1 MHLNLIYNEEKYQN
15 QLKEIDK
22 IYKKNNYIVDIEII
36 FLVFSFLGIVIAEIF
51 SISTKIFAFI
61 MFGPLIMT
69 YVMVYTC
76 YHYTLKIEDKQNAL
90 EELSWFHDVKTKI
103 CDKAQKDNHSI
114 FAKSMD
120 GKWLILNDDNHYES
134 LSELLSEM
142 DYNKPIPE
150 QFNSLTLELK
160 EDNTINVYFS

>member
-90 EELSWFHDVKTKI
+90 EELSWFHDVKTEI

-150 QFNSLTLELK
+150 QFNSLTMELK

>member
-1 MHLNLIYNEEKYQN
+1 MYLNLIYNEEKYQN

-69 YVMVYTC
+69 YVMVYT
-76 YHYTLKIEDKQNAL
+76 
-90 EELSWFHDVKTKI
+90 
-103 CDKAQKDNHSI
+103 
-114 FAKSMD
+114 
-120 GKWLILNDDNHYES
+120 
-134 LSELLSEM
+134 
-142 DYNKPIPE
+142 
-150 QFNSLTLELK
+150 
-160 EDNTINVYFS
+160 